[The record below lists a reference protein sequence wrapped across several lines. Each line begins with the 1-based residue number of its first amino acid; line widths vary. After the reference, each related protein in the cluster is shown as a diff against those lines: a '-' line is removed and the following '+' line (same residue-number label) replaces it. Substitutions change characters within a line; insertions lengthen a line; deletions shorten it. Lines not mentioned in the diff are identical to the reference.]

1 MSTQIK
7 RIVFKA
13 NPIVKSVEAFHISLR
28 NVKGIL
34 SFMRKLANIA
44 ISRVEP
50 FITPLNYVAFRKV
63 GIGPPLLV
71 LGQCHIKAMKT

>member
-1 MSTQIK
+1 MSTQI
-7 RIVFKA
+7 IVLVFKA
-13 NPIVKSVEAFHISLR
+13 RIVKSVEAFHISLR

-34 SFMRKLANIA
+34 STMRKLANIA

-50 FITPLNYVAFRKV
+50 FIIPLNCAAFRKV

-71 LGQCHIKAMKT
+71 LLQCHIKAMKT

>member
-1 MSTQIK
+1 MSTQI
-7 RIVFKA
+7 IVLVFKA
-13 NPIVKSVEAFHISLR
+13 KIVKSVEAFHISLR

-50 FITPLNYVAFRKV
+50 CTTPLSYVVSRKV

-71 LGQCHIKAMKT
+71 LHQFHTGGMKT